1 MPLVYKANGA
11 WKKKKTINQSE
22 KKPKLYKYPIREPP
36 LWWRLSLPS
45 PETRLTSLALLVDV
59 VEFMKQMNPQ
69 QLANIH
75 IKKTKLN
82 ALIAI
87 FFLLP
92 TRGSS
97 RRVKTDIFQCI
108 IRIMSMANNNRFP

>member
-1 MPLVYKANGA
+1 MEG
-11 WKKKKTINQSE
+11 KKPIDQSE

-36 LWWRLSLPS
+36 LWWRLGLQNREIRLP
-45 PETRLTSLALLVDV
+45 SLALSVDV

-82 ALIAI
+82 ALIGS

-92 TRGSS
+92 TRELS
-97 RRVKTDIFQCI
+97 RRVKDRYI
-108 IRIMSMANNNRFP
+108 